1 MKKTMLKKSKQ
12 SATKSVKKTT
22 NQKNKFWLWVVIAFL
37 LGGAFGYASHYT
49 IVNWH
54 GFFATCPNGA
64 KPDKHGCCAGETY
77 TDVGDG
83 WMVCCPDDGGT
94 CFPPVK

>member
-1 MKKTMLKKSKQ
+1 MKKIMVKKSKQ

-22 NQKNKFWLWVVIAFL
+22 NQKNKFWLWVAVAFV
-37 LGGAFGYASHYT
+37 LGGVFGYALHYT

-54 GFFATCPNGA
+54 GFFATCPNGV